1 MMTKSLRR
9 TVVVLAAL
17 SLAATACGGGAE
29 GGTEEGKVGKTF
41 TEIEKL
47 ATEEGELVLYTATH
61 DGINVAEIEAFNKA
75 YPEIKVTHTRLVSGE
90 LTSRFA
96 SETESGAPSADLIK
110 IADTVLLEDRPEWFL
125 GIDEKTVPNL
135 KNVPE
140 NLVTDH
146 YVHMMAG
153 LFVVTSNKTML
164 DDPPST
170 WEDLAKAPYAGKGIL
185 ADPRAS
191 GSFMATYAELRERY
205 GDEYLT
211 ALADSGYKF
220 YDSSAT
226 AVQQVGAGEV
236 PFAGP
241 GQAAHSKE
249 LRDAGAPLVPT
260 VLDPPLALTHIAAV
274 AKNAQNPNAALVYVN
289 WLLSKEGQAAA
300 CQGEYQ
306 ALATDELTD
315 CPPAPK
321 DLIVVDSTKG
331 VEQSD
336 DILHLLGLE

>member
-1 MMTKSLRR
+1 MTKSLRR

-29 GGTEEGKVGKTF
+29 GGTDSGKVGKTF
-41 TEIEKL
+41 DEIEQL
-47 ATEEGELVLYTATH
+47 ARDEGELVLYTATH

-75 YPEIKVTHTRLVSGE
+75 YPEINVTHTRLVSGE

-110 IADTVLLEDRPEWFL
+110 IADTVLLEDHPEWFVGL
-125 GIDEKTVPNL
+125 DETTVPNL

-153 LFVVTSNKTML
+153 LFVVTSNKTKL
-164 DDPPST
+164 ADPPST
-170 WEDLAKAPYAGKGIL
+170 WEELVEPPYAGKGIL

-191 GSFMATYAELRERY
+191 GSFMATYAELRDRY
-205 GDEYLT
+205 GDDYLT
-211 ALADSGYKF
+211 AIADSGYKF

-241 GQAAHSKE
+241 GQTAHSKE
-249 LRDAGAPLVPT
+249 LRDAGAPLTTT
-260 VLDPPLALTHIAAV
+260 VLEPPIALTHIAAV
-274 AKNAQNPNAALVYVN
+274 AKNAQNPNAALLYVN
-289 WLLSKEGQAAA
+289 WLLSKEGQQAA

-306 ALATDELTD
+306 AIATDELDD

-321 DLIVVDSTKG
+321 DITVVDSTKG
-331 VEQSD
+331 VQQSKD
-336 DILHLLGLE
+336 VVRLLGLE